1 MSAIEAARSLRKGRG
16 DRSVA
21 DLLQEKPDALV
32 GARSHV
38 SGMVRHATLL
48 RIEGRY
54 EGTVPSTVGDVIIG
68 EHGECEWVPQR
79 AAGRAR
85 FGLPSPWQRS
95 ARLGAPACPHAGC
108 VTL

>member
-21 DLLQEKPDALV
+21 DLLQEKPDVLV
-32 GARSHV
+32 GARTSV
-38 SGMVRHATLL
+38 SDGLVSHATLL

-68 EHGECEWVPQR
+68 EHGELVGSVRGAR
-79 AAGRAR
+79 ACVVLGKVHGSVQQIRAP
-85 FGLPSPWQRS
+85 G
-95 ARLGAPACPHAGC
+95 ARATIVGDP
-108 VTL
+108 